1 MRRADTSE
9 LSPRATRQPA
19 RVFEQ
24 AWVCGSGQ
32 GAKRMRAGT
41 RRWWWVVCD
50 ALIAVAAVLLLM
62 AVRWPWYVATLATA
76 DLDLDPPDLP
86 HGAATGLYA
95 HTSLW
100 VVVGVAAVQL
110 VLLLARYSPGER
122 LRVPDDDS
130 LLLLGSGL
138 CCLTVAVDAIRMPM
152 PWAEIHDFAGIMGDV
167 PMFAWQWGD
176 LDKEYPGLAMTW
188 SFGAAVAAAAAGV
201 SLVAV
206 LVSLRRPTKAAL
218 TAAMA
223 DQGR

>member
-1 MRRADTSE
+1 
-9 LSPRATRQPA
+9 
-19 RVFEQ
+19 
-24 AWVCGSGQ
+24 
-32 GAKRMRAGT
+32 MRAGT